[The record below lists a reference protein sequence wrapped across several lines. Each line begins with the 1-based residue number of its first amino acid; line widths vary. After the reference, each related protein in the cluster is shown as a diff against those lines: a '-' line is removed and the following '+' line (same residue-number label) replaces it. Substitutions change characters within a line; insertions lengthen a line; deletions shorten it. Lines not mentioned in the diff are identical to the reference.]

1 MADDDATDVNGEI
14 AEKAW
19 LEDDGS
25 LLSNEY
31 QEFSRSL
38 NNCTH
43 EQLRTIAEGK
53 SSPVVCEDSN
63 IPEDEYDDEEE
74 EQEEDVDEDE
84 EKRGLQEIYLE
95 AKSMVDFTDYIKKKR
110 KAKGDG
116 NSNVWKVM
124 KVAHI
129 RDGLAEELRKKD
141 QDAHHKLTLAAQE
154 GQYYF
159 CCLICFNSADVSLTK
174 CLIKPTLLSL
184 EDMLMAQAI

>member
-14 AEKAW
+14 AEKAL

-31 QEFSRSL
+31 QEFSRGL

-43 EQLRTIAEGK
+43 EQLCTIAEGK

-63 IPEDEYDDEEE
+63 IPEDEYDEEE
-74 EQEEDVDEDE
+74 EEEAEEEDEVDEEE

-95 AKSMVDFTDYIKKKR
+95 AKSMVDFSDYSKKKR
-110 KAKGDG
+110 KSKGDG

-124 KVAHI
+124 KRAV
-129 RDGLAEELRKKD
+129 
-141 QDAHHKLTLAAQE
+141 QHKLRRNF
-154 GQYYF
+154 YVHCY
-159 CCLICFNSADVSLTK
+159 NR
-174 CLIKPTLLSL
+174 
-184 EDMLMAQAI
+184 AIN